1 MTAVVLPSIV
11 QPSFDVNGFCNTAV
25 SLLLNRGHAKLIRV
39 LSDEAQG
46 LFFYIP
52 TNTPSTLPPLFASID
67 EITTT
72 FVANTDKEN
81 DFCESAPVL
90 TVLLFPP
97 SHP

>member
-25 SLLLNRGHAKLIRV
+25 SLVLNGHANLIRV
-39 LSDEAQG
+39 LSDVALG
-46 LFFYIP
+46 LFFYFP
-52 TNTPSTLPPLFASID
+52 SNSASTLPPLFASID

-90 TVLLFPP
+90 TVVPFPP
-97 SHP
+97 SHL